1 MILKPKDRLEWL
13 SMRQKVGIGGSD
25 AGTVLGLNP
34 WCSNVQL
41 WRYKTGQEQPETSA
55 TSLL

>member
-1 MILKPKDRLEWL
+1 MILKPKDREEWL
-13 SMRQKVGIGGSD
+13 AMRQKVGIGGSD

-41 WRYKTGQEQPETSA
+41 WLAKIRMEKEKEMQRNE
-55 TSLL
+55 

>member
-13 SMRQKVGIGGSD
+13 AMRQKVGIGGSD

-41 WRYKTGQEQPETSA
+41 WRFKTG
-55 TSLL
+55 